1 MNYKLKTSSGSS
13 AAEAAATEA
22 ATAEATATTGSIT
35 ATGPVT
41 PTPVATAR
49 SIARSKTSASS
60 LSAPEGID
68 AVTDMDHGIGCDGI
82 HLAVGPSVGT
92 HRAREVRLLV
102 KDIIPLQHNGEFLS
116 LEETLRKLCVPD
128 ELIGVECLVTVSP
141 LAEHVEVGGEVGAP
155 REGNPGISAIREIP
169 CGEVARSLQFVLSMG
184 VSGIAVEGEVE
195 PTVAEAERS

>member
-13 AAEAAATEA
+13 AAEAATTEA
-22 ATAEATATTGSIT
+22 ATATTGSIT

-41 PTPVATAR
+41 PTPVATAW
-49 SIARSKTSASS
+49 SVARSKASASS

-102 KDIIPLQHNGEFLS
+102 EDIIPLQHNGEFLS
-116 LEETLRKLCVPD
+116 LEETLRKLCVPN

-155 REGNPGISAIREIP
+155 REGNPSISAIREVP
-169 CGEVARSLQFVLSMG
+169 CGEVARCLQFVLSMG

-195 PTVAEAERS
+195 PTVAETKRS